1 MTRLSLTALVA
12 GIALAAGTAS
22 AAAQSTE
29 TGIHLLNDVRY
40 LSSDELG
47 GRLTGQPGAD
57 SAAAYIA
64 RRFEESGLLP
74 SPNGWFQEFTVS
86 PDAPIAKS
94 SGLGGAAARNVI
106 GMLPGRDPG
115 LRDEIVIVGAHYDH
129 LGPGNFGALDSAGPV
144 HNGADDNASGT
155 SALIHIAKRLAAAPP
170 ARTVVF
176 VAFSGEEGGLLGSA
190 NYVKQPV
197 FPLAATTAMVNL
209 DMVGRIKNNRL
220 IVFGAGTAAEFP
232 ALLDSLNA
240 TTQFDLK
247 ASGDG
252 WGPSDHASFYGAG
265 KPVLHVFTDLHE
277 DYHRA
282 SDDWDKIEV
291 DGLERVA
298 NFTAEMVRALANR
311 KAPLTF
317 INVPPPPPPAA
328 SVSGGGGASLG
339 TIPDMTENPGGVRLT
354 GVRAGSAAEKA
365 GLQAGDIITGI
376 GGMAVPDLQGMTN
389 ALGQHKP
396 GDTVEVRFIRDGAEM
411 TVTAILGTRGR

>member
-144 HNGADDNASGT
+144 HNGAGRRLEARRSGDVRPEHARRRALRTFLFQHSRASC
-155 SALIHIAKRLAAAPP
+155 LKYERIPAPD
-170 ARTVVF
+170 
-176 VAFSGEEGGLLGSA
+176 LGSSTLRFA
-190 NYVKQPV
+190 MP
-197 FPLAATTAMVNL
+197 PLA
-209 DMVGRIKNNRL
+209 
-220 IVFGAGTAAEFP
+220 
-232 ALLDSLNA
+232 
-240 TTQFDLK
+240 
-247 ASGDG
+247 
-252 WGPSDHASFYGAG
+252 
-265 KPVLHVFTDLHE
+265 
-277 DYHRA
+277 
-282 SDDWDKIEV
+282 
-291 DGLERVA
+291 
-298 NFTAEMVRALANR
+298 
-311 KAPLTF
+311 
-317 INVPPPPPPAA
+317 
-328 SVSGGGGASLG
+328 
-339 TIPDMTENPGGVRLT
+339 
-354 GVRAGSAAEKA
+354 
-365 GLQAGDIITGI
+365 
-376 GGMAVPDLQGMTN
+376 
-389 ALGQHKP
+389 
-396 GDTVEVRFIRDGAEM
+396 
-411 TVTAILGTRGR
+411 GTRGRRGPSPRAF